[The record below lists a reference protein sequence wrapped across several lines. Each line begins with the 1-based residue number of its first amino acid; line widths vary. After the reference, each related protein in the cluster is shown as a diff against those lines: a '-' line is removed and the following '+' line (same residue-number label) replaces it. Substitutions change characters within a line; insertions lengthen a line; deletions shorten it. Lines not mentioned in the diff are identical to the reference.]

1 MLGQAPKLKVGEQIR
16 EKAISKTITQ
26 QIALEK
32 QFQQSFFGTITTT
45 QPKVATITKTRL
57 NNLLAETPT
66 PPPPIPPEFPPPPPP
81 VAFDFEKKY

>member
-1 MLGQAPKLKVGEQIR
+1 MDQMLGQAPKLKVGEQIR

-57 NNLLAETPT
+57 SNLLAETPA
-66 PPPPIPPEFPPPPPP
+66 PPPPIPPEISTPTSSRSF
-81 VAFDFEKKY
+81 